1 LLRTVFL
8 ALLWAVPDN
17 AGRRH
22 GPDGYVACPDGFVM
36 AQFEKNRSHE
46 QEDRTC
52 CATEMNGRSTVGWSR
67 SEADEIV

>member
-1 LLRTVFL
+1 LLRAVFL

-36 AQFEKNRSHE
+36 AQFEK
-46 QEDRTC
+46 
-52 CATEMNGRSTVGWSR
+52 
-67 SEADEIV
+67 IVHMSKKIAPVARQK